1 MEFNIADVKDL
12 GLVGAMLFMFFVLAL
27 RAGKFCAPLI
37 KDCAYAHVSYLTT
50 VSEQIRLQT
59 EHSKLQTQILDGL
72 LSSSKGIA
80 EDQRNHTIILDE
92 VREIVKGQKCCQSSS
107 SIVNAG

>member
-1 MEFNIADVKDL
+1 MDFNIADVKDL

-37 KDCAYAHVSYLTT
+37 KDSAYAHVNYLSTM
-50 VSEQIRLQT
+50 SEQA
-59 EHSKLQTQILDGL
+59 KLQTQILDGL

-80 EDQRNHTIILDE
+80 EDQRNHSIILDE
-92 VREIVKGQKCCQSSS
+92 VREIVKGQKCCQSSNS
-107 SIVNAG
+107 TVNAG